1 MLKRAMIV
9 QKVAKMCAFVNNVQ
23 TRGLLL
29 CARCGRSFTNS
40 HKMLCW
46 ILTVSAGRS
55 VLSSP
60 ADTVYIRARSEG
72 LQIFHNHNLRH
83 YRHYTKLNR
92 HLNM

>member
-55 VLSSP
+55 ARSSP

-72 LQIFHNHNLRH
+72 CKDLFHNHNLRH
-83 YRHYTKLNR
+83 Y
-92 HLNM
+92 

>member
-29 CARCGRSFTNS
+29 CARCGRSFTNA

-55 VLSSP
+55 VRSSP
-60 ADTVYIRARSEG
+60 ADTVYIRARNAGSRRY
-72 LQIFHNHNLRH
+72 HNLNLRQNFPQSLS
-83 YRHYTKLNR
+83 TSE
-92 HLNM
+92 

>member
-55 VLSSP
+55 ARSSP

-72 LQIFHNHNLRH
+72 SQ
-83 YRHYTKLNR
+83 
-92 HLNM
+92 

>member
-46 ILTVSAGRS
+46 ILTVSAGA
-55 VLSSP
+55 V
-60 ADTVYIRARSEG
+60 RAAAPRTRCILE
-72 LQIFHNHNLRH
+72 LVAKVRKDFTI
-83 YRHYTKLNR
+83 TI
-92 HLNM
+92 

>member
-29 CARCGRSFTNS
+29 CARCGRSFTNA

-55 VLSSP
+55 VQQP
-60 ADTVYIRARSEG
+60 RGHGVY
-72 LQIFHNHNLRH
+72 
-83 YRHYTKLNR
+83 
-92 HLNM
+92 